1 MRTATKRGDYIL
13 TATNPAFSRGEY
25 LRAEPVVWRRS
36 GEGDGM
42 MNRRRI
48 GVAAIM
54 LALGFVVVPTT
65 RAAAEPAT
73 TVSYPTHR
81 LRHATDR
88 LCI

>member
-13 TATNPAFSRGEY
+13 TAINPAFSRGEY
-25 LRAEPVVWRRS
+25 LRAEPVVGS
-36 GEGDGM
+36 VEGDGM

-48 GVAAIM
+48 GVTAIM

-81 LRHATDR
+81 IRHATDR